1 MPDPFVLAVLLTFVT
16 IGLALAL
23 TPATL
28 GTVVDAWSSEIGLW
42 GLLKFAMQM
51 ALILVTGHAVASS
64 PPVARLTRRIAQ
76 LPTSG
81 AGAAALVAVL
91 ATTTAVL
98 NWGLGLIVGAIAARE
113 VGAAMERKGV
123 RVHYPLLAA
132 SGYLGL
138 MVWHGGFSGSAPLKV
153 TRASGIAEIFGAT
166 PPIGPISLDQTLFS
180 PFNLLI
186 TGGLLLLLPLMMAL
200 LTPRNEV
207 AMQSASSFGV
217 GEDEQE
223 APAETTE
230 RKPWIPRILEET
242 PFVSWALLLLI
253 GIWAWRYYFPASGPS
268 GIRELTPDT
277 VNLTMLALGLVLHRT
292 PMNYVRAVE
301 KAAAGTA
308 GIILQFPLY
317 AGIMGI
323 MAATGLTA
331 QFAVS
336 LASLGDGGFLTLTT
350 FFSAAVVNIFVPSGG
365 GQWAIQGPIAV
376 RAALDA
382 GLDPARMVM
391 AVAYGDQLTNMLQPF
406 WALPLLA
413 ITRVA
418 ARDIVGYTAVA
429 MIAGAIWIAVGLLL
443 F

>member
-1 MPDPFVLAVLLTFVT
+1 M
-16 IGLALAL
+16 
-23 TPATL
+23 
-28 GTVVDAWSSEIGLW
+28 
-42 GLLKFAMQM
+42 
-51 ALILVTGHAVASS
+51 
-64 PPVARLTRRIAQ
+64 
-76 LPTSG
+76 
-81 AGAAALVAVL
+81 
-91 ATTTAVL
+91 L

-113 VGAAMERKGV
+113 VGAAMARKGV

-153 TRASGIAEIFGAT
+153 TRASGIAEIFGAA
-166 PPIGPISLDQTLFS
+166 PPIGPIPLDRTLFS
-180 PFNLLI
+180 PMNLVI
-186 TGGLLLLLPLMMAL
+186 TGGLLVLLPLIMAML
-200 LTPRNEV
+200 APRDET
-207 AMQSASSFGV
+207 AMRSAESFGITDDPDV
-217 GEDEQE
+217 PT
-223 APAETTE
+223 AVVATSE
-230 RKPWIPRILEET
+230 RKPWLPHLLEDT
-242 PFVSWALLLLI
+242 PFVSWALLALI
-253 GIWAWRYYFPASGPS
+253 AIWGWRYYFPAEGPS

-277 VNLTMLALGLVLHRT
+277 VNLTMLALGLLLHRT

-301 KAAAGTA
+301 RAASGAA

-323 MAATGLTA
+323 MAATGLTVR
-331 QFAVS
+331 FATS
-336 LASLGDGGFLTLTT
+336 LAAIGHGTLLPLTT

-376 RAALDA
+376 RAAIDT
-382 GLDPARMVM
+382 GLDPATMVM

-413 ITRVA
+413 ITKVQ

-429 MIAGAIWIAVGLLL
+429 MLAGGLWIALGLVL